1 MEVKMAMDKV
11 MISAKDVAELAG
23 VSRSAVSRTYTPGA
37 SVSATT
43 RERVM
48 RAAEELGYHVNHLA
62 RGLVRNRSGIVC
74 LIVSELATPYRASL
88 VRLLTQHLQD
98 AGKIA
103 MLINTDRSDDSVSQ
117 ALQQAINFRADASFV
132 LSGMPDS
139 GIARLCH
146 KHGQRLVLI
155 NRNDTLPGSLSIRL
169 DNEEAA
175 GRVVM
180 AFARAGCRRI
190 AFANSLAGTPSLMA
204 RERGFLQA
212 AEAAGLEVSVER
224 FGTTSYE
231 SGQILAHRLLTRRER
246 PDAVFCVT
254 DLLACGFMDEARH
267 RFGLRIPEDLCVAGY
282 DDIPQAA
289 WSSYNLTT
297 FTQPVALFAQ
307 DAVSWLMAEEQ
318 KEENTMPTLGQEI
331 PGETRLYHADFVWRG
346 TIRGA

>member
-1 MEVKMAMDKV
+1 MAVEKSV
-11 MISAKDVAELAG
+11 VSAQDVAELAG
-23 VSRSAVSRTYTPGA
+23 VSRSAVSRTFTPGA
-37 SVSATT
+37 SVSAAT
-43 RERVM
+43 RKRVM
-48 RAAEELGYHVNHLA
+48 AAAETLGYHVNHLA

-88 VRLLTQHLQD
+88 VRLVTQHLQE

-117 ALQQAINFRADASFV
+117 ALQQAINYRADASFV
-132 LSGMPDS
+132 LSGMPES
-139 GIARLCH
+139 AIARLCH

-155 NRNDTLPGSLSIRL
+155 NRNDALPGSLSINL

-175 GRVVM
+175 SRVVM
-180 AFARAGCRRI
+180 AFARAGCNKL

-212 AEAAGLEVSVER
+212 AQAAGLSVSVER

-231 SGQILAHRLLTRRER
+231 SGQILAHRLLTRRAR

-267 RFGLRIPEDLCVAGY
+267 RFSLRIPEDLCVAGY

-289 WSSYNLTT
+289 WSSYHLTT
-297 FTQPVALFAQ
+297 FAQPVEQFAR
-307 DAVSWLMAEEQ
+307 DAVQWLIAEEQ
-318 KEENTMPTLGQEI
+318 KEGELPPPPGLEM
-331 PGETRLYHADFVWRG
+331 PGETRLYHADFIWRG
-346 TIRGA
+346 TVRGG

>member
-1 MEVKMAMDKV
+1 MGVKMAVDKM

-37 SVSATT
+37 SVSALT
-43 RERVM
+43 RARVM

-88 VRLLTQHLQD
+88 VRLLTQHLQE
-98 AGKIA
+98 AGKIT
-103 MLINTDRSDDSVSQ
+103 MLINTDRPDDSVSQ

-139 GIARLCH
+139 AIARLCH

-155 NRNDTLPGSLSIRL
+155 NRNDALPGSLSINQ

-175 GRVVM
+175 GRIVM
-180 AFARAGCRRI
+180 AFARAGCQRI

-204 RERGFLQA
+204 RERGFIQA
-212 AEAAGLEVSVER
+212 AQAAGLEVTVER

-267 RFGLRIPEDLCVAGY
+267 RFALRIPEDLCVAGF

-297 FTQPVALFAQ
+297 FTQPVEQFAQ
-307 DAVSWLMAEEQ
+307 DAVVWLMAEEE
-318 KEENTMPTLGQEI
+318 KEENLEAEQGLDS
-331 PGETRLYHADFVWRG
+331 PGETRMYHADFVWRG
-346 TIRGA
+346 TIRGG

>member
-1 MEVKMAMDKV
+1 MAVEKTV
-11 MISAKDVAELAG
+11 VSAQDVAELAG
-23 VSRSAVSRTYTPGA
+23 VSRSAVSRTFTPGA
-37 SVSATT
+37 SVSAAT
-43 RERVM
+43 RKRVM
-48 RAAEELGYHVNHLA
+48 AAAEALGYHVNHLA

-88 VRLLTQHLQD
+88 VRLVTQHLQE

-117 ALQQAINFRADASFV
+117 ALQQAINYRADASFV
-132 LSGMPDS
+132 LSGMPES
-139 GIARLCH
+139 AIARLCH

-155 NRNDTLPGSLSIRL
+155 NRNDALPGSLSINL

-175 GRVVM
+175 SRVVM
-180 AFARAGCRRI
+180 AFARAGCHKL

-204 RERGFLQA
+204 RERGFLHA
-212 AEAAGLEVSVER
+212 AQAAGLSVSVER

-254 DLLACGFMDEARH
+254 DLLACGFMDEVRH
-267 RFGLRIPEDLCVAGY
+267 RFSLRIPEDLCVAGY

-289 WSSYNLTT
+289 WSSYHLTT
-297 FTQPVALFAQ
+297 FAQPVEQFAR
-307 DAVSWLMAEEQ
+307 DAVQWLIAEEQ
-318 KEENTMPTLGQEI
+318 KEGELPPPPGLEM
-331 PGETRLYHADFVWRG
+331 PGETRLYHADFIWRG
-346 TIRGA
+346 TVRGG